1 MLCDVDD
8 MTTRPGCYAS
18 RFLVVGSRQ
27 SYLPATLPQD
37 NGYRHQLHSST
48 GAGGEKKNSK
58 AYAGSGTL
66 AVHFEDLRICNFAD
80 SSAVVPQL
88 SVTITTAVI
97 RCWKRDRL

>member
-1 MLCDVDD
+1 MLRVFLLSAVDSLIFQRLYRKIMATD
-8 MTTRPGCYAS
+8 TNYTAR
-18 RFLVVGSRQ
+18 LEQVVK
-27 SYLPATLPQD
+27 
-37 NGYRHQLHSST
+37 
-48 GAGGEKKNSK
+48 KKNSK